1 MVQKI
6 LFTKSTPSSS
16 S

>member
-6 LFTKSTPSSS
+6 LFIHKLM
-16 S
+16 

>member
-6 LFTKSTPSSS
+6 LVEENS
-16 S
+16 